1 MSQGRQVSQ
10 AQQVVLALQAA
21 QEEVLALAQEQ
32 ARVLGLAAAQ
42 VQELVRAQQVAL
54 EWDLQGAVSQTV
66 QEHSLVLEQLAQVE
80 ARERAQALAQAEE
93 LVEVLEPTQAEE

>member
-21 QEEVLALAQEQ
+21 QEE

-93 LVEVLEPTQAEE
+93 LVEVLEPAQAEE